1 MASNRILMIEW
12 QKHQL
17 VKLTEICLPF
27 LGRLKMPTHVLAV
40 LFGLLLKAGLNLE
53 TEHRHILT
61 HH

>member
-1 MASNRILMIEW
+1 MIEW